1 MRRILLYTGALSAIF
16 AFVLLESCS
25 SGKGAYR
32 QGDYYQAVITS
43 ANRLRRNDNH
53 KKSVEALRQAYPL
66 GITFYE
72 NQIAGAGGAFK
83 WRSIYQ
89 SYTYL
94 QTMYTEIQ
102 TSPGALK
109 VIPNPKNYAAKLE
122 EARQNAAEESYG
134 AGVIALGMGTRD
146 KAKEAHVLFKQV
158 NEYVNGYKDVN
169 QKIQD
174 ALWAATVKV
183 LVEPIPAVART
194 YDVNAEYF
202 DNQLAQQLRAAN
214 VNEYVAFL
222 TPNESKA
229 RNIKPDHI
237 VRLGFDEF
245 SIGQIYLK
253 ETQIPMERDSL
264 SKEAMPTNQAS
275 VLSNENVKLRPIG
288 NPSTTPLPVNKPQP
302 SNPTPDPQP
311 ATQPQ
316 PSTPTPANP
325 QVTQPQPATPTP
337 SNPQPVVQPQ
347 PSNPTPG
354 NPQPASQPQPAV
366 TPQPTPDP
374 QPQPKVEP
382 EPSVQSPPPTQP
394 ATPSVP
400 AVTDPKPSLP
410 APETKPTDTDSKKS
424 DDDDRVVICHVPP
437 GNNENRKAMTIPRS
451 ALQGH
456 LNHGD
461 YVGECK
467 EESNAAVKDKAAQDS
482 EAKEKAEK
490 EMLEKEKAE
499 KEKLEK
505 AEKEK
510 AEKEKQDK
518 ADKEKAE
525 KEKLE
530 KEKADKEKADKEKA
544 EKEKKKDNKKDNNEF
559 AFVSSSHGVL
569 LASNS
574 NEWWKYLGLDTT
586 GTAITYKATVKHFE
600 KTITSN
606 GTLDLKIID
615 SQNNTVL
622 LQQKMPS
629 EYVWK
634 SEWVTYNG
642 DEEAL
647 SAEQK
652 KLSSLKEQQPP
663 SKEELFKQ
671 FTDPLLSQVITRL
684 REFYKNY

>member
-1 MRRILLYTGALSAIF
+1 MRRILQYAGTFLAVL

-25 SGKGAYR
+25 SGKGAFR
-32 QGDYYQAVITS
+32 QGDYYQAVVTS
-43 ANRLRRNDNH
+43 ANRLRRNDDH
-53 KKSVEALRQAYPL
+53 KKSVETLRQAYPL

-72 NQIAGAGGAFK
+72 NQVAGASGAFK

-109 VIPNPKNYAAKLE
+109 VIPNPKNYSAKLE

-158 NEYVNGYKDVN
+158 NEYVNGYKDVQ

-183 LVEPIPAVART
+183 LVEPIPAIART

-202 DNQLAQQLRAAN
+202 DNQFAQQLRAAN

-222 TPNESKA
+222 TPGEA
-229 RNIKPDHI
+229 RTRNIKPDHI

-245 SIGQIYLK
+245 SIGQTYLK

-264 SKEAMPTNQAS
+264 SKEPRPTNQAS
-275 VLSNENVKLRPIG
+275 VLSNEDVKLRPIG
-288 NPSTTPLPVNKPQP
+288 NPTTSPLPVKTQPSTPATNPQPATQPSSPTSSDPQPVAQPQPSTPTPSSPQPVTQPQP

-311 ATQPQ
+311 ATQPR
-316 PSTPTPANP
+316 
-325 QVTQPQPATPTP
+325 
-337 SNPQPVVQPQ
+337 
-347 PSNPTPG
+347 
-354 NPQPASQPQPAV
+354 PAV
-366 TPQPTPDP
+366 TPQPNPTP
-374 QPQPKVEP
+374 QPEPKVEQP
-382 EPSVQSPPPTQP
+382 VQTPQPTQP

-400 AVTDPKPSLP
+400 AVTDPKPSQP
-410 APETKPTDTDSKKS
+410 VTETKPAEADQKKS
-424 DDDDRVVICHVPP
+424 EDDDNNVVVCHVPP
-437 GNNENRKAMTIPRS
+437 GNSGNRKAMTIPRS
-451 ALQGH
+451 ALQSH

-461 YVGECK
+461 YLGECK
-467 EESNAAVKDKAAQDS
+467 DESNAVAEQEKAAEDK

-490 EMLEKEKAE
+490 EKLDKEKAN
-499 KEKLEK
+499 
-505 AEKEK
+505 
-510 AEKEKQDK
+510 
-518 ADKEKAE
+518 KEKAE

-530 KEKADKEKADKEKA
+530 KEKAEKEKLDKEKAEKEKAEKEKA
-544 EKEKKKDNKKDNNEF
+544 EKEKKKDNKKDNDEF
-559 AFVSSSHGVL
+559 ASLSSSGSSL

-574 NEWWKYLGLDTT
+574 DEWWRYLVVDTT

-652 KLSSLKEQQPP
+652 KLSSQREQQPP

-671 FTDPLLSQVITRL
+671 FTDPLLNQLITRL
-684 REFYKNY
+684 KEFYKNY